1 MLFNIIIVSSSDG
14 KFGSSSSWNPRKV
27 RAQGTRGILSSC
39 WNPLESP
46 GIPRNPLV
54 FVLGIPAESP
64 SSVVFR
70 AGKSVISG
78 RESPSSWPTCG
89 HQLRTNAQPMPT
101 NAQPMPSV
109 LTSESMQNSLS
120 GARIKLLESSRKRC
134 SITFLLGG
142 AHVSLPQTRK
152 HNLNLVYKHA
162 ESVSYLTQV

>member
-89 HQLRTNAQPMPT
+89 HQLRTNAQPMPI
-101 NAQPMPSV
+101 
-109 LTSESMQNSLS
+109 LS